1 MTKINY
7 RKICI
12 QSLVAA
18 ILVVTVL
25 VLQFGCLGVI
35 NAYAATSTVKPTKSD
50 YYLDYSSGSLDTTG
64 YYREAGVTNNVVEYG
79 LGNGVFEWSS
89 GASVMKDDLNTL
101 VFQLN
106 LKDPQWE
113 NVTGHGKNTTYLS
126 MYFTLYSCS
135 RDGSNASPLL
145 TVLYGSTSENK
156 GTTGRDV
163 YYLARTQYGIEQ
175 IGLVDCFNGVDGT
188 NGGVTYS
195 ELDGAQLLGGSY
207 VTKLMRWSGT
217 DEKHVNLAV
226 KTSSAYTRYFVR
238 ACAILYSEKEY
249 ILGSAT
255 STSNYYQDVCSCIDT
270 SVVSVADV
278 LGNMKA
284 KDGFDSLSTSKQAEA
299 EHILTDG
306 AYETVQVWY
315 LDRIGNTP
323 FAQAKTAYV
332 EVPVINQVIK
342 PADVATSL
350 GVSTLAVMQSYCEG
364 FEYDE
369 ADNIY
374 RAKYLKSVWLSAKA
388 ADGHNTNYFLDCNL
402 SYKDYYRKMVDD
414 EIFDDDVYEWMLN
427 RIYEKFPETLE
438 VTADN
443 LYGYFGYV
451 VIPKSAT
458 FSEMLFEMFDGGQSH
473 FEGTVDQFYK
483 ESLLAWESYNKLLT
497 EYEYTWLEKGWNAV
511 AGFVQG
517 SKYEAYNYFFYV
529 DSGITESFIAN
540 NGATSIYD
548 NMSHFGTSTK
558 EAIDDIADALSD
570 LWMQYQEILM
580 IVLGGGALFVFFFTF
595 FYLSTKIF
603 RLKAAVNKYKASKKE
618 KERVYALAQRQ
629 ETATKRNRKS
639 GKHKY
644 RRG

>member
-1 MTKINY
+1 M
-7 RKICI
+7 
-12 QSLVAA
+12 AA
-18 ILVVTVL
+18 ILVVAVL

-35 NAYAATSTVKPTKSD
+35 TAYAATSTVKPTKSD
-50 YYLDYSSGSLDTTG
+50 YYLDYSSGSLNTTG

-113 NVTGHGKNTTYLS
+113 NVTGHGKKDTLL
-126 MYFTLYSCS
+126 MQYFYVYSCS
-135 RDGSNASPLL
+135 KDGVNASPIFCLL
-145 TVLYGSTSENK
+145 YFSSTVNGGYDGYYLSREQYGSEK
-156 GTTGRDV
+156 
-163 YYLARTQYGIEQ
+163 
-175 IGLVDCFNGVDGT
+175 IGLVDCYNGVDGS
-188 NGGVTYS
+188 NGAIVYP
-195 ELDGAQLLGGSY
+195 DMNMQLLGGSY
-207 VTKLMRWSGT
+207 STRLMRWSGT
-217 DEKHVNLAV
+217 DEKYVNLAIE
-226 KTSSAYTRYFVR
+226 TSSAYTRYFVR
-238 ACAILYSEKEY
+238 CGSLLYSEDES
-249 ILGSAT
+249 ILGDLFGSSFEET
-255 STSNYYQDVCSCIDT
+255 CVCIDS

-284 KDGFDSLSTSKQAEA
+284 SDGFDSLSTSKQAEA

-315 LDRIGNTP
+315 LERIGKTP

-342 PADVATSL
+342 PVDVATSL
-350 GVSTLAVMQSYCEG
+350 GVSTLAVMQSNCEG

-414 EIFDDDVYEWMLN
+414 EIFDNDVYEWMLN

-548 NMSHFGTSTK
+548 NMSHLGTSTK

-570 LWMQYQEILM
+570 LWLQYQEILM
-580 IVLGGGALFVFFFTF
+580 IFLGGGALFLFFFAF

-639 GKHKY
+639 DKHKY